1 MEHVCQI
8 FSHQNEMGNLWECC
22 YWLMLTASVSCL
34 CSTKMWS
41 CLSISRVLP
50 SCPPQLATVTGILP
64 TQAARGTHHKLRMT
78 GWIRACF
85 RGKEAAAV
93 TIANIMPNLTDRR
106 QVIMWFFDFAG
117 ARSKLWK
124 VPLPRKMKFRF
135 DKNYK
140 NLKSIHPAWRASMH
154 IWASMHDKSD
164 AITTPCQTE

>member
-1 MEHVCQI
+1 
-8 FSHQNEMGNLWECC
+8 
-22 YWLMLTASVSCL
+22 MLTSSCF
-34 CSTKMWS
+34 CSTKMWN
-41 CLSISRVLP
+41 CVSISRVLP

-85 RGKEAAAV
+85 RGKEAAAAV

-117 ARSKLWK
+117 AQSKLWK
-124 VPLPRKMKFRF
+124 VPLPRKIKFGF

-140 NLKSIHPAWRASMH
+140 NLKSIQHEGHPCTYEPQCM
-154 IWASMHDKSD
+154 KSQMQSPHRVKRNSPSS
-164 AITTPCQTE
+164 TL